1 MVRTRRTSCYNATA
15 ERGARFEAVDSSC
28 AYGMPLP
35 DRQCATRR
43 AVPDEGK
50 PCVTQKSASR
60 HSQIAPQG
68 GDSPGGTRPVKH
80 WD

>member
-1 MVRTRRTSCYNATA
+1 
-15 ERGARFEAVDSSC
+15 
-28 AYGMPLP
+28 MPLP